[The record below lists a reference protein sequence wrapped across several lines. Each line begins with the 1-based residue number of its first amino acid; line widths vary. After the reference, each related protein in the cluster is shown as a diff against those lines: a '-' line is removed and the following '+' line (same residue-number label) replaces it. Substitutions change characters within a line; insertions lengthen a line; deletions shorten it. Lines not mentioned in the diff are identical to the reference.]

1 MAQDPGGKARLFD
14 GRTVLVTGAGRGIG
28 KAIAEDFAAYG
39 ARLVLVSRG
48 AHVSQLAQALTV
60 QGAKAAAH
68 TGDVSDEAFCR
79 TVAEKAGAV
88 DILVNAAAALG
99 DSGSF
104 SQGSMAAFAQV
115 IAVNLMGT
123 CHFMRW
129 CLPGMQARGFGRVIN
144 FAGGGAAYAYPNFAP
159 YGTSKAAVVRLT
171 ETVAEEITT
180 PDVTVNV
187 IAPGAVATDMLA
199 EVKRRGG
206 EVRTTVDISEPVK
219 LVRFLAG
226 PDAGH
231 ITGRFIHVR
240 DAYEDPG
247 LFESKDMLKLRRVER
262 R

>member
-1 MAQDPGGKARLFD
+1 MAQELSDTVRRFD

-28 KAIAEDFAAYG
+28 KAIAEDFAARG

-48 AHVSQLAQALTV
+48 AHVEQVAQALAE
-60 QGAKAAAH
+60 QGADVSAH
-68 TGDVSDEAFCR
+68 AGDVADEAFCR
-79 TVAEKAGAV
+79 AVIAAAGDV

-99 DSGSF
+99 ESGPF
-104 SQGSMAAFAQV
+104 TNDSMAAFAEV
-115 IAVNLMGT
+115 IGVNLMGT

-129 CLPGMQARGFGRVIN
+129 CLPGMEARGFGRVIN
-144 FAGGGAAYAYPNFAP
+144 FAGGGAAYAYPNFSP
-159 YGTSKAAVVRLT
+159 YGVSKAAVVRLT

-180 PDVTVNV
+180 PGVTVNV

-199 EVKRRGG
+199 EVKKRGG

-226 PDAGH
+226 PEAGH
-231 ITGRFIHVR
+231 ISGRFIHVR
-240 DAYEDPG
+240 DSYEDG
-247 LFESKDMLKLRRVER
+247 TLFESKDMLKLRRVER